1 MMGSYAESVLEN
13 HVNDL
18 NVKSQHLGERTKL
31 LEEINHEIDHLHS
44 VLLILKVRLLVKWVC
59 MLTLIFL

>member
-1 MMGSYAESVLEN
+1 MGIYAESILEN
-13 HVNDL
+13 CMNDL

-44 VLLILKVRLLVKWVC
+44 VLLILKVRLLGKWVC
-59 MLTLIFL
+59 LPLICL